1 MVKEGDKVLING
13 KEYTLGTRLGGGLEG
28 SIFNVEG
35 FPKHVIKVINDDR
48 MTKIQRDDTYKH
60 LKWLYNLG
68 SRNKSISQV
77 LTVPKALLDEQLG
90 YIMLKASEHDN
101 LKKFLEVPEDMSLFD
116 DWYKKEFTLKK
127 RYQIIIN

>member
-68 SRNKSISQV
+68 SRNKSLSQV
-77 LTVPKALLDEQLG
+77 LTVPKALLDDQLG
-90 YIMLKASEHDN
+90 YIMLKAGEHDN
-101 LKKFLEVPEDMSLFD
+101 LKKFLEVPEDILLFD

-127 RYQIIIN
+127 RYQII